1 MDAEDYIKEMAE
13 YADEY
18 DDFVNEHWAL
28 DLLEAPGALVSA
40 IETKISRAVLY
51 EQRRIIGLLESVS
64 YEENNGD
71 VMVAE
76 FKDDLIALIKG
87 DN

>member
-28 DLLEAPGALVSA
+28 DLLEAPHALVA
-40 IETKISRAVLY
+40 CIETKISRAVLY
-51 EQRRIIGLLESVS
+51 EQRRIIGLLENVA
-64 YEENNGD
+64 YEENGD